1 LCLDRLLD
9 NQISKLDDGLR
20 EEEGRVNISILWNRY
35 CQKTSALS
43 RNRRVLRLTLI
54 FWAFGLALYL
64 FDLPNVPYRGGAS
77 LLANYSALLFSATV
91 FIVLGMVVLDATW
104 CSVDLITRLAKHTS
118 DWPEKTL
125 RRFDLEQDLSS
136 PEAVELTK
144 LRDELSKDNKYYL
157 NEWIDIQ
164 FIAAH
169 TKEIGK
175 LVYYPAIIL
184 ILMIFARSKIFDN
197 WNMSLGLVLIFLSSA
212 GLTLICAL
220 YLRRTAEHARQA
232 VSRQISSMLIG
243 LSSRTEEA
251 ARTLEKQACIALKQ
265 IQEINEGAFL
275 PLVQEPAVQAL
286 MLPFGGWGGITLLE
300 YFVLNGF

>member
-1 LCLDRLLD
+1 
-9 NQISKLDDGLR
+9 
-20 EEEGRVNISILWNRY
+20 V
-35 CQKTSALS
+35 
-43 RNRRVLRLTLI
+43 
-54 FWAFGLALYL
+54 FGLALYL
-64 FDLPNVPYRGGAS
+64 FDLPNVPYSGGAS

-104 CSVDLITRLAKHTS
+104 CSVDLIIRLAKYTS

-136 PEAVELTK
+136 PGAVELAK

-197 WNMSLGLVLIFLSSA
+197 WNMSLGLVLIFLSSC
-212 GLTLICAL
+212 GS
-220 YLRRTAEHARQA
+220 YPNLRPLSAA
-232 VSRQISSMLIG
+232 IG
-243 LSSRTEEA
+243 
-251 ARTLEKQACIALKQ
+251 
-265 IQEINEGAFL
+265 
-275 PLVQEPAVQAL
+275 
-286 MLPFGGWGGITLLE
+286 
-300 YFVLNGF
+300 